1 MRAAGRRSQRR
12 EHLSVRGAALA
23 SPSPVLLRRVPLGPF
38 AQSRRAA
45 AAKPGASLSHVR
57 AASPSPPAPSIA
69 APRAPFRAWGG
80 PRVAVAGPA
89 AARRVRPFAKSRRA
103 AAARPGA
110 SLSHVRAASPSP
122 PEPSIAAPRAP
133 FCAWGGPR
141 VAVAG
146 PAPARPIG
154 PFVQSRRAG
163 ATLPGA
169 SYLVQ
174 LAGALRP
181 VEGGLA
187 LRPALLRPAAA
198 ACARAAR
205 QAGRCCAACAHLKSG
220 VTKVPTRSPV
230 RTWSK
235 MVRAAQAT
243 PVHKSLA

>member
-1 MRAAGRRSQRR
+1 MSTF
-12 EHLSVRGAALA
+12 
-23 SPSPVLLRRVPLGPF
+23 LRV
-38 AQSRRAA
+38 
-45 AAKPGASLSHVR
+45 
-57 AASPSPPAPSIA
+57 
-69 APRAPFRAWGG
+69 
-80 PRVAVAGPA
+80 
-89 AARRVRPFAKSRRA
+89 
-103 AAARPGA
+103 
-110 SLSHVRAASPSP
+110 
-122 PEPSIAAPRAP
+122 
-133 FCAWGGPR
+133 GGPR

-220 VTKVPTRSPV
+220 VTKVD
-230 RTWSK
+230 
-235 MVRAAQAT
+235 A
-243 PVHKSLA
+243 KSGEHVVQNLARHGLPQLSLGKYAGRLFKTC